1 TGRGRENGRGYL
13 MRHGGKLFLTAL
25 MGLCLSGPVI
35 AEDASHWVRSAAA
48 AARHVDP
55 NKAAAVENVTI
66 RQTLRL
72 TQGGKALRVRVSNE
86 HGNVPLK
93 IGTASVRIG
102 DRFYPLTFSGQAGIS
117 APVGAPVLSD
127 PVVADIGFLEAV
139 EVNLYFPEKAVLSTM
154 HGDNRNPALIS
165 TAGDFTQTPDLPVA
179 ESVRHRPFV
188 TAIEVEAANP
198 LKTIVAFGDSITDAD
213 CKIGPDQC
221 RWSEVLAERLQ
232 AEGKPYA
239 VSNAGI
245 SGNRLLSD
253 SYGVSA
259 LARFERDVLSVPNV
273 SHVIVLIGINDIGG
287 STPEKPVTAAD
298 MIAGYR
304 QLIARAHARGLKI
317 YGAEILPFL
326 GAGYASD
333 DKEKV
338 RLEVNDWIRTSGAF
352 DGLIRFTGAVADPAD
367 PARLAGPLQ
376 TGDNLHPNVAGQR
389 AMGAAIDLNLF

>member
-1 TGRGRENGRGYL
+1 
-13 MRHGGKLFLTAL
+13 MRNGGKISLIAL
-25 MGLCLSGPVI
+25 MGALAFTPVW
-35 AEDASHWVRSAAA
+35 AETASHWMRSSAA

-55 NKAAAVENVTI
+55 AKAATVENATI

-93 IGTASVRIG
+93 IGAASVRIDG
-102 DRFYPLTFSGQAGIS
+102 QFYPLTFSGQSGIS
-117 APVGAPVLSD
+117 APAGAPVLSD
-127 PVVADIGFLEAV
+127 PVAADIGFLEAV

-154 HGDNRNPALIS
+154 HGDNRNPALTS
-165 TAGDFTQTPDLPVA
+165 GAGDFTQTPDLPVA
-179 ESVRHRPFV
+179 QSVRHRPFV
-188 TAIEVEAANP
+188 TAIEVEAAAP

-213 CKIGPDQC
+213 CTIGPDQC

-232 AEGKPYA
+232 AAGKPYA
-239 VSNAGI
+239 VANAGI

-287 STPEKPVTAAD
+287 SSVEHPVTAAD
-298 MIAGYR
+298 MIAGYK
-304 QLIARAHARGLKI
+304 QLIARTHARGLKI

-338 RLEVNDWIRTSGAF
+338 RLEVNEWIRNSGAF
-352 DGLIRFTGAVADPAD
+352 DGLIGFAAAVADPAD